1 MRVCL
6 LNMDILVCAGVFV
19 RGQVAIVYY
28 DTYLLCVFESKIT
41 IEHLCVESTYNGIE
55 HLKQIKSI

>member
-1 MRVCL
+1 
-6 LNMDILVCAGVFV
+6 MDILVCVGVFV

-55 HLKQIKSI
+55 HLKQLKSI